1 MRKIDEKVANA
12 IEKKEKLNQGNTS
25 VQYSLTK
32 EESSVLLHGSE
43 IAKVFHKDNTVE
55 VNFCGFQTDVTRN
68 RINAVLEGAGKSNYF
83 KFKNYKIVLMPAN
96 VVVRDNE
103 TIKL

>member
-12 IEKKEKLNQGNTS
+12 IQRKENLNQGNTLI
-25 VQYSLTK
+25 QYSLTK
-32 EESSVLLHGSE
+32 EESSVSLHGSE
-43 IAKVFHKDNTVE
+43 IAKVFYEDNTVV
-55 VNFCGFQTDVTRN
+55 VNFCGFQTNVTRD
-68 RINAVLEGAGKSNYF
+68 RINAVLSGAGKSDYF
-83 KFKNYKIVLMPAN
+83 KFKNGEIVLMPTN

>member
-12 IEKKEKLNQGNTS
+12 IQRKENLNQSNTS
-25 VQYSLTK
+25 IQYSLTK
-32 EESSVLLHGSE
+32 EESSVSLHGSE
-43 IAKVFHKDNTVE
+43 IAKVFYEDNTVV
-55 VNFCGFQTDVTRN
+55 VNFCGFQTDVTRD
-68 RINAVLEGAGKSNYF
+68 RINAVLSGAGKKDYF
-83 KFKNYKIVLMPAN
+83 KFKNGEIVLMPTN

>member
-1 MRKIDEKVANA
+1 MRKIDQQVAIA
-12 IEKKEKLNQGNTS
+12 IEKKENMNQGNTL

-32 EESSVLLHGSE
+32 EESSVSLHGSE
-43 IAKVFHKDNTVE
+43 IAKVFHEDNIVV
-55 VNFCGFQTDVTRN
+55 VNFCGFQTNVTRD
-68 RINAVLEGAGKSNYF
+68 RINAVLNGAGKIEHF
-83 KFKNYKIVLMPAN
+83 KFKNGEIVLMPTN

>member
-1 MRKIDEKVANA
+1 MRKIDQQVAIA
-12 IEKKEKLNQGNTS
+12 VGKKENLKQGNTL

-32 EESSVLLHGSE
+32 EESSVSLHGSE
-43 IAKVFHKDNTVE
+43 IAKVFHEDNTVV
-55 VNFCGFQTDVTRN
+55 VNFCGYQTNVTRD
-68 RINAVLEGAGKSNYF
+68 RINAVLTGAGKSDYF
-83 KFKNYKIVLMPAN
+83 KFKNGEIVLMPTN

>member
-1 MRKIDEKVANA
+1 MRKIYEKVANA
-12 IEKKEKLNQGNTS
+12 IQRKERLNQSNTLI
-25 VQYSLTK
+25 QYSLTK
-32 EESSVLLHGSE
+32 EESSVSLHGSE

-55 VNFCGFQTDVTRN
+55 VNFCGFQTMVTKD
-68 RINAVLEGAGKSNYF
+68 RINATLEGAGKKDYF
-83 KFKNYKIVLMPAN
+83 KFKNGEIVLMPAN

>member
-1 MRKIDEKVANA
+1 MRKIDEKVALA
-12 IEKKEKLNQGNTS
+12 VGQKGKLSQSNTL

-32 EESSVLLHGSE
+32 EESSVSLHGSE
-43 IAKVFHKDNTVE
+43 IAKVFYEDNTVV
-55 VNFCGFQTDVTRN
+55 VNFCGFQTNVTRD
-68 RINAVLEGAGKSNYF
+68 RINAVLSGAGKSDYF
-83 KFKNYKIVLMPAN
+83 KFKNGEIVLMPAN

>member
-1 MRKIDEKVANA
+1 MRKIDQQVALA
-12 IEKKEKLNQGNTS
+12 VGKKENLKQGNTL

-32 EESSVLLHGSE
+32 EESSVSLHGSE
-43 IAKVFHKDNTVE
+43 IAKVFHEDNKVL
-55 VNFCGFQTDVTRN
+55 VNFCGYQTNVTKD
-68 RINAVLEGAGKSNYF
+68 RINAVLTGAGKIDYF
-83 KFKNYKIVLMPAN
+83 KFKNGEIVLMPTN

>member
-1 MRKIDEKVANA
+1 MRKIDEKVAIA
-12 IEKKEKLNQGNTS
+12 IEKKENMNQGNTL

-32 EESSVLLHGSE
+32 EESSVSLHGSE
-43 IAKVFHKDNTVE
+43 IAKVFHEDNTVV
-55 VNFCGFQTDVTRN
+55 VNFCGFQTNVTRD
-68 RINAVLEGAGKSNYF
+68 RINAVLNGAGKSDYF
-83 KFKNYKIVLMPAN
+83 KFKNGEIVLMPTN